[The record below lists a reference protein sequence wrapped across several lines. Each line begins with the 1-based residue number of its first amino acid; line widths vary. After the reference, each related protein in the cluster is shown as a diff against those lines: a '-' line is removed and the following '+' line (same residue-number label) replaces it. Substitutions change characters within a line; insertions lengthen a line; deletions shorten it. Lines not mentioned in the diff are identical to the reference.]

1 MGVSR
6 GIALGVFRLLR
17 CWFLLIVLLP
27 RGPGEEGEKE
37 DKCVLNK
44 ERDNLTMFKGI
55 LL

>member
-27 RGPGEEGEKE
+27 VGPVEEGEKE
-37 DKCVLNK
+37 NKCVLND
-44 ERDNLTMFKGI
+44 ERDSLKSI
-55 LL
+55 LQ